1 MIIDTYKDYVVRT
14 GTPED
19 VQAMYDILEPLVC
32 DKTRHKFQYATQ
44 QRKLRMTIEYY
55 LKKQCLVVD
64 KLGEVVGVYLG
75 EDNFIAHIANKY
87 MDVRSMAL
95 LMYNTLCKMHGR
107 YAESYF
113 IPLKHEGAYKFSTR
127 FFGEEGIRVEGG
139 IWFINIYT
147 KDKIEHLYTKL
158 KGNV

>member
-1 MIIDTYKDYVVRT
+1 MVIDTYKDYVVRT

-44 QRKLRMTIEYY
+44 QRKLKMNIEYY
-55 LKKQCLVVD
+55 LKKQCLVVE

-75 EDNFIAHIANKY
+75 EDSFIVHMAYKHTYVKA
-87 MDVRSMAL
+87 RAL

-107 YAESYF
+107 FAESCF
-113 IPLKHEGAYKFSTR
+113 IPLEHKGAYKFSTR
-127 FFGEEGIRVEGG
+127 LFGEGGIRVEDG
-139 IWFINIYT
+139 IWYINVYA
-147 KDKIEHLYTKL
+147 KDRLEQLYTTL